1 MRVEVPPIH
10 VLKKQ
15 YPQLI
20 GPVVPAGRTA
30 DGWGPAGGGNVAPA
44 FRPTGART
52 YTVPTGGMK
61 MADVA
66 RETLGS
72 PSRWQDI
79 YNLNPQLPTNEVLPA
94 GTLVKLPAN

>member
-1 MRVEVPPIH
+1 V
-10 VLKKQ
+10 
-15 YPQLI
+15 
-20 GPVVPAGRTA
+20 
-30 DGWGPAGGGNVAPA
+30 DPA

-66 RETLGS
+66 RTALGN
-72 PSRWQDI
+72 PSRWKDI
-79 YNLNPQLPTNEVLPA
+79 YDLNPQLPTSEVLPA